1 VIAIEYR
8 KAPEYPFPQPLD
20 DCYHALLWIFE
31 NNLLIGFDTKRVG
44 VIGTSAGGNLAAGL
58 SVRIH
63 SCGGFPHLKFQILLC
78 APLDSGCSSE
88 SYKKNGNK
96 YLALTRTSMK
106 WFWKLYLREKS
117 ENLKN
122 PEASPVFLLES
133 VKKNNDNNNNNK
145 KNVDLQKFWPETFV
159 VTAGLDPLA
168 DDGKQFVKN
177 LLDLNAKSVKYLHFE
192 NMTHGFD
199 LNPFFKS
206 TRKLYVILG
215 KYIRQKFGL
224 LENNNNNWEYYPKE
238 WDLVAM
244 SETQRMRLILSTS
257 YRNNNNNTT
266 F

>member
-1 VIAIEYR
+1 MRTTRLWVLFR
-8 KAPEYPFPQPLD
+8 KLQKKWEQVPRIDTYLNEMVLEI
-20 DCYHALLWIFE
+20 IFTGK
-31 NNLLIGFDTKRVG
+31 IRKFKKPGS
-44 VIGTSAGGNLAAGL
+44 IS
-58 SVRIH
+58 SVFIRK
-63 SCGGFPHLKFQILLC
+63 C
-78 APLDSGCSSE
+78 
-88 SYKKNGNK
+88 
-96 YLALTRTSMK
+96 
-106 WFWKLYLREKS
+106 
-117 ENLKN
+117 
-122 PEASPVFLLES
+122 
-133 VKKNNDNNNNNK
+133 KKNNDNNNNNK

-224 LENNNNNWEYYPKE
+224 LENNNNNNWEYYPKE

-257 YRNNNNNTT
+257 YRNNNNNNNTT